1 MMAMSAT
8 VELFVSPYC
17 RCSTETRDRI
27 RDIVRESMP
36 EAAWSE
42 IDVLDEL
49 ERSVSRGIR
58 TTPAIAVNG
67 RVVTSGNLDLD
78 ALRKALELNHDS

>member
-1 MMAMSAT
+1 MATM

-17 RCSTETRDRI
+17 RCSTTTRGRI
-27 RDIVRESMP
+27 RDIVRKSRP
-36 EAAWSE
+36 EASLSE
-42 IDVLDEL
+42 INVLDEL
-49 ERSVSRGIR
+49 EHAVSRGIR

-78 ALRKALELNHDS
+78 ALRKALE

>member
-1 MMAMSAT
+1 MMAMITT

-17 RCSTETRDRI
+17 RCSTETRDRV
-27 RDIVRESMP
+27 RDIVQESTP

-42 IDVLDEL
+42 TNVLDEL
-49 ERSVSRGIR
+49 ERAVSCGIR
-58 TTPAIAVNG
+58 TTPAIAVDG

-78 ALRKALELNHDS
+78 ALCKALELNHDS

>member
-1 MMAMSAT
+1 MIAMTAT

-17 RCSTETRDRI
+17 RCSTETRARI

-42 IDVLDEL
+42 IDVLEEL
-49 ERSVSRGIR
+49 EHAVSRGIR
-58 TTPAIAVNG
+58 STPAIAVDG

-78 ALRKALELNHDS
+78 ALRKALELDHDS

>member
-1 MMAMSAT
+1 MAVMNTA

-17 RCSTETRDRI
+17 RCSAATRDRI
-27 RDIVRESMP
+27 RDVVRDSIP
-36 EAAWSE
+36 NAAWAE

-49 ERSVSRGIR
+49 ERAVRRGIR
-58 TTPAIAVNG
+58 KTPAIAVDG

-78 ALRKALELNHDS
+78 ALRKALEVTRDS

>member
-1 MMAMSAT
+1 MSTA

-17 RCSTETRDRI
+17 RCSAATRERI
-27 RDIVRESMP
+27 RGIVRDAMP
-36 EAAWSE
+36 DATWSE

-49 ERSVSRGIR
+49 ERAVSRGVR
-58 TTPAIAVNG
+58 TIPAIAVDG

-78 ALRKALELNHDS
+78 ALRKALEVDRDS

>member
-1 MMAMSAT
+1 MMAMATT
-8 VELFVSPYC
+8 VELFLSPYC
-17 RCSTETRDRI
+17 RCSATTRGRI
-27 RDIVRESMP
+27 RDIVRKFTP

-42 IDVLDEL
+42 VDVLDEL
-49 ERSVSRGIR
+49 ERAVSRGVR

-78 ALRKALELNHDS
+78 ALREALELNHDS